1 MARSCSRTAHQSS
14 CRNAP
19 GRWIARQSG
28 RAHPAWTAHG
38 PGWRTGN
45 AGPWQWRHLASPARG
60 RRESTARCWCA
71 RHAVAFP
78 GEHAAVFPNGHATV
92 SPGGR
97 AAASGGAAAFPSR
110 CTMACSDPYAT
121 AYPGLYKVASASVR
135 YSFFIKNLRPFARRR
150 DAACANGGFARGAR
164 HRGASGLRVLWPDLL
179 DNLAK
184 TGVVVTGV
192 VAGIRYPGP
201 AAATDDAPGSPVAQS
216 WCSDGV
222 FTVVAPLVGGQQPLA
237 IAKDRP
243 VLGMRERPSR
253 ANLRISL
260 APLGRQLGQC
270 DGTGDPV
277 GGRGLAGLH
286 RRHRQHE
293 QQNTRN
299 TPKTPAHPG
308 GYSLEHQHTFQKPRV
323 NPRFQA
329 AV

>member
-38 PGWRTGN
+38 LGGRTGK
-45 AGPWQWRHLASPARG
+45 AAPGQWRHLASPARG

-135 YSFFIKNLRPFARRR
+135 YSFFIKNLRPFAKGRGGRLA
-150 DAACANGGFARGAR
+150 DGGFCCWGGHPGGAWLW
-164 HRGASGLRVLWPDLL
+164 SGCCVAGVLLK
-179 DNLAK
+179 NLEK
-184 TGVVVTGV
+184 TGVVVGCV
-192 VAGIRYPGP
+192 EAGTRYRGP
-201 AAATDDAPGSPVAQS
+201 AAATDDAPGSP
-216 WCSDGV
+216 
-222 FTVVAPLVGGQQPLA
+222 
-237 IAKDRP
+237 
-243 VLGMRERPSR
+243 
-253 ANLRISL
+253 
-260 APLGRQLGQC
+260 
-270 DGTGDPV
+270 
-277 GGRGLAGLH
+277 
-286 RRHRQHE
+286 
-293 QQNTRN
+293 
-299 TPKTPAHPG
+299 
-308 GYSLEHQHTFQKPRV
+308 
-323 NPRFQA
+323 
-329 AV
+329 